1 MGHEHYFRDVPAG
14 VSKVDVYRLLEMFD
28 VTCPVAQHVI
38 KKALAAGQRGHK
50 NTVRDWSDIRDSAE
64 RKLQMIEED
73 DAVTWNEGQSR
84 MDNIARNGNDG
95 LAYNNPNKL

>member
-1 MGHEHYFRDVPAG
+1 MGHEHYFRDVPSG
-14 VSKVDVYRLLEMFD
+14 VTKIDVYRFLEMFS

-64 RKLQMIEED
+64 RKLQMIDED
-73 DAVTWNEGQSR
+73 DAAMWDAGQKR
-84 MDNIARNGNDG
+84 MNNIVRSHGDG
-95 LAYNNPNKL
+95 EHYQDPHG